1 MPSLLTLRV
10 NTGMAGKYSD
20 AAQELANTVRQ
31 ARPCKFWLV
40 PRVLE
45 KSTPVADLIQ
55 ETVADLGSFAPWS
68 QLVGRRPR
76 RAGGL
81 VIPVLESP
89 VANR

>member
-45 KSTPVADLIQ
+45 KSTPVTGLIR
-55 ETVADLGSFAPWS
+55 EMVADLDILAHWS
-68 QLVGRRPR
+68 Q
-76 RAGGL
+76 
-81 VIPVLESP
+81 
-89 VANR
+89 